1 MKNVCCCTLL
11 LGSIVAAAG
20 QGYVDFYNSSTTK
33 VLTNY
38 PGAAPGPTST
48 DVGSYYYAL
57 FAAPTTVTNASVIQD
72 PTLHGWTYVA
82 MATNVASLGRLS
94 GGAAQIGPTGDVR
107 TNFAVAGW
115 SASIGS
121 TWAEAQQWWNDGNP
135 PGSQPGRYGFFG
147 IAPTVATNVFLS
159 SVPGGSG
166 AIFWTEPGTIQG
178 FTLYWQHFYY
188 PISVYDI
195 SPWPANVA
203 VGSNLTLT
211 ATVSWEGPT
220 DYLTYQWSKDFVPI
234 AGATNSTYTLT
245 SATTNDAGNYRL
257 KVSSPFRS
265 TESNARA
272 VVVYEPVRITTQPA
286 SQVLPAGGTASF
298 SVVAEGSSGL
308 TYQWQLNGSAL
319 PGATNDTVTVGP
331 VGLANLG
338 GYTVVVSNAYSSAIS
353 DVATLQMSPTI
364 TVPFTG
370 LTAVSGQSA
379 TLSVTAIG
387 SGTLSYQWYRDGT
400 LINEGTNSSLVLAT
414 TQIGDAG
421 YYSVVVSSALGS
433 VTNAAAQLV
442 VDVSNVDIG
451 FYAGLTIS
459 GIAGHSYEIQYT
471 TDLALTNSWI
481 TLTNIVLDH
490 PGQIWVDTGVQAPMV
505 SHRYYRV
512 RTSP

>member
-1 MKNVCCCTLL
+1 MKNVCCCMLL
-11 LGSIVAAAG
+11 VGSVVAATG
-20 QGYVDFYNSSTTK
+20 QGYVDFYNLSTK
-33 VLTNY
+33 VSTNY

-48 DVGSYYYAL
+48 TVGSYYYAL
-57 FAAPTTVTNASVIQD
+57 FAAPTTVTNVSVIQD

-82 MATNVASLGRLS
+82 LATNSSLLGRFS
-94 GGAAQIGPTGDVR
+94 GGTPQVGPTGDVR
-107 TNFAVAGW
+107 TNFAIAGW

-121 TWAEAQQWWNDGNP
+121 TWAEAQQWWNDGDP
-135 PGSQPGRYGFFG
+135 IGPQLGRYGFFG
-147 IAPTVATNVFLS
+147 IAPTVATNVLVS
-159 SVPGGSG
+159 SLPGGGG
-166 AIFWTEPGTIQG
+166 AIFGTAPGLIPG

-188 PISVYDI
+188 PIAVQDI

-203 VGSNLTLT
+203 IGSNLTLT
-211 ATVSWEGPT
+211 AMVFWEGPM
-220 DYLTYQWSKDFVPI
+220 DYLTYQWNKDFVPI
-234 AGATNSTYTLT
+234 TGATNSTYTLT
-245 SATTNDAGNYRL
+245 SATTNDAGKYSL
-257 KVSSPFRS
+257 KVSSPFISS
-265 TESNARA
+265 TSNLRD

-298 SVVAEGSSGL
+298 NVVAEGGSGL
-308 TYQWQLNGSAL
+308 TYRWRLNGSAL
-319 PGATNDTVTVGP
+319 PGATNNTLTVGP

-338 GYTVVVSNAYSSAIS
+338 NYTAVVSNAYSSATS

-400 LINEGTNSSLVLAT
+400 LVIGGTNSSLVLAT

-421 YYSVVVSSALGS
+421 NYSVVVSSALGS

-481 TLTNIVLDH
+481 TLTNLVLDH

-505 SHRYYRV
+505 THRYYRV